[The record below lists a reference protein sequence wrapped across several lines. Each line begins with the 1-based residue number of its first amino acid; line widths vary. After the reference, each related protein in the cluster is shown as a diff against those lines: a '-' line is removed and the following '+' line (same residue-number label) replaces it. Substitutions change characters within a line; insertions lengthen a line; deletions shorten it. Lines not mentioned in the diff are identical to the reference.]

1 MGVDALIAASDDDDR
16 RRRVVW
22 SIPTPLGILGTSSAE
37 NAVHL
42 MTISWFVPVA
52 NEPSQ
57 ILFSLEATS
66 RSAENLRANPA
77 ATISLLHRDDRALA
91 RQFVK
96 THMDEAIDLDHP
108 RFRGLNVLKAANMTY
123 YLGDA
128 VAVVSGSV
136 SFVRELSTHSLWL
149 LRVEEVGARNDVLS
163 GAASAHVVPILGVH
177 DTRMNYG
184 R

>member
-1 MGVDALIAASDDDDR
+1 MGVNALISTSQDDER

-22 SIPTPLGILGTSSAE
+22 SIPTPLGVLGTTSADS
-37 NAVHL
+37 AAHL

-57 ILFSLEATS
+57 ILFSLEASS
-66 RSAENLRANPA
+66 RSAENLRANAA

-96 THMDEAIDLDHP
+96 SHMDEAIDPDHP
-108 RFRGLNVLKAANMTY
+108 RFRGQNVLKASNLTY

-149 LRVEEVGARNDVLS
+149 LVVEEVGATNEVLS
-163 GAASAHVVPILGVH
+163 GSASAHAVPILGVH

>member
-1 MGVDALIAASDDDDR
+1 MGLHSLVLASDDDER

-22 SIPTPLGILGTSSAE
+22 TVPTPLGVLGTT
-37 NAVHL
+37 NAADVPHL
-42 MTISWFVPVA
+42 MTISWFIPVA
-52 NEPSQ
+52 NDPSQ

-66 RSAENLRANPA
+66 RSATNLRERPV
-77 ATISLLHRDDRALA
+77 ATISLLHRENRSLA

-96 THMDEAIDLDHP
+96 THMDEVVDPEHP
-108 RFRGLNVLKAANMTY
+108 RFHGVDVVKATNSTY

-128 VAVVSGSV
+128 AAVLSGSV
-136 SFVRELSTHSLWL
+136 SFLRELSTHSLWL
-149 LRVEEVGARNDVLS
+149 LAVEEIGATNEVLD
-163 GAASAHVVPILGVH
+163 GAASAHATPILGVH